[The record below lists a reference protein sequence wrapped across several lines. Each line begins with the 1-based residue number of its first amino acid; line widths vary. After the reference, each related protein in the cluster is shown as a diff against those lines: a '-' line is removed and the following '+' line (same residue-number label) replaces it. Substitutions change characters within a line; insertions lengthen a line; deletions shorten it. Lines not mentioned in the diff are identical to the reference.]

1 MEKLTMTID
10 AMSTSR
16 VRSACPEAGHI
27 LLAGNRDWA
36 QGTTVSSPVV
46 RVIADARAF
55 QAPTYVGGG
64 FGGTTKDLE
73 FHPFGAPP
81 V

>member
-1 MEKLTMTID
+1 MDKTTMTID
-10 AMSTSR
+10 AMNTSR
-16 VRSACPEAGHI
+16 VRFACLEAGQT
-27 LLAGNRDWA
+27 LLAANRDRA

-46 RVIADARAF
+46 PVIADARAF

-64 FGGTTKDLE
+64 FGSTTKDLE
-73 FHPFGAPP
+73 FHPFGEPP

>member
-10 AMSTSR
+10 AMHPSR
-16 VRSACPEAGHI
+16 VRSARPEAGQI
-27 LLAGNRDWA
+27 LLAGNRDRA
-36 QGTTVSSPVV
+36 QGTAVSTSVV

-55 QAPTYVGGG
+55 QVPTYVGGG

-73 FHPFGAPP
+73 FHPFGEPP